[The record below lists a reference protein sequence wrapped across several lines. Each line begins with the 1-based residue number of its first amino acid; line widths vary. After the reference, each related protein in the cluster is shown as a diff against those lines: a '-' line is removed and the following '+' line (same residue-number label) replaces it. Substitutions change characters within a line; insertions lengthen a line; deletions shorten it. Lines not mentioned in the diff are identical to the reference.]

1 MIDLMG
7 SLQEEA
13 GLVPTVACYNV
24 VVEALAKAGEWMKAL
39 GMLAEMKQIG
49 VRPTEFT
56 YSRCMAGSA
65 FFFFAGP
72 LRRRSKEL
80 SCRPQFPVSRERC
93 FMPGERVSKIE
104 ITLKFHCFTL
114 PIGLWRV

>member
-13 GLVPTVACYNV
+13 GLVPTVSSYNV

-39 GMLAEMKQIG
+39 DVLAEMKRNG

-56 YSRCMAGSA
+56 YSRCMAGWSI
-65 FFFFAGP
+65 F
-72 LRRRSKEL
+72 SN
-80 SCRPQFPVSRERC
+80 
-93 FMPGERVSKIE
+93 
-104 ITLKFHCFTL
+104 
-114 PIGLWRV
+114 LWVKGTVNGMRISWCIL